1 MEETLIPLNDEKS
14 KAVKRSNSFGS
25 DKDIDLHEEG
35 QEDTLDYRI
44 HAKHGENSKTI
55 SLWHDISLS
64 HIDANSGEQTEYF
77 NFVCEIPKFTRK
89 KYEIATDE
97 EFTPIKQDE
106 KKGKLREF
114 KKGDIFFNYGC
125 FPQTWEDP
133 TFVHPDAEGCR
144 GDNDPLDVCEI
155 GARIVKCGGVRP
167 VKILGILM
175 MIDEGEADWKLI
187 TIDKDDKWAPFL
199 NNINDV
205 DEQLPGLLD
214 AIREW
219 YRTYKIPDG
228 KPPNTFGL
236 DEKFMDKKYALTIME
251 ECNHAWK
258 ELISGEKERKMS
270 KSTNEEV
277 KKLVRK
283 LSTNSL
289 IALATNVDDHNL
301 FPDVDGDMDDA
312 PEF

>member
-1 MEETLIPLNDEKS
+1 MEETLVPLNDGGPTM
-14 KAVKRSNSFGS
+14 VQRSNSFGS
-25 DKDIDLHEEG
+25 DKDINLHEEG
-35 QEDTLDYRI
+35 EENTLDFRI
-44 HAKHGENSKTI
+44 HAKHGEKEKTI
-55 SLWHDISLS
+55 SLWHDISLV
-64 HIDANSGEQTEYF
+64 HIDPELGKQTEYM

-97 EFTPIKQDE
+97 EFTPIKQDT

-167 VKILGILM
+167 VKVLGILM
-175 MIDEGEADWKLI
+175 MIDEGEADWKI
-187 TIDKDDKWAPFL
+187 VTIDKEDKWAPFM
-199 NNINDV
+199 NDINDV
-205 DEQLPGLLD
+205 EEQMPGMLD

-236 DEKFMDKKYALTIME
+236 NERFMDKAYAKTVID

-258 ELISGEKERKMS
+258 ELISGEKERNMS
-270 KSTNEEV
+270 DDIGEEL
-277 KKLVRK
+277 KGLVRK
-283 LSTNSL
+283 LSRNSL
-289 IALATNVDDHNL
+289 SIMAPNLDEHHFGTNDLDDNEDPMS
-301 FPDVDGDMDDA
+301 F
-312 PEF
+312 